1 MKWGKT
7 FYVFSQAWNIR
18 KRAGPIQG
26 SYVTRVLLTARI
38 SNLESVICKEEK
50 NEVSGSTSRVRSS
63 MPVTKRKLYHSLLPC
78 F

>member
-7 FYVFSQAWNIR
+7 FYVFSQAWDIR
-18 KRAGPIQG
+18 KRAEPMQG
-26 SYVTRVLLTARI
+26 SYVTRVPLTARI

-63 MPVTKRKLYHSLLPC
+63 MPVTKRKLYLSLLPC

>member
-7 FYVFSQAWNIR
+7 FYVFSQAWDIR
-18 KRAGPIQG
+18 KRAEPMQR

-63 MPVTKRKLYHSLLPC
+63 MPVTKRKLYLSLLPC

>member
-1 MKWGKT
+1 M
-7 FYVFSQAWNIR
+7 
-18 KRAGPIQG
+18 QG

-38 SNLESVICKEEK
+38 SNLESVMCKEEK

-63 MPVTKRKLYHSLLPC
+63 MPVTKRKLYLSLLPC

>member
-7 FYVFSQAWNIR
+7 FYVFSQAWDVR
-18 KRAGPIQG
+18 KRAEPMQG

-38 SNLESVICKEEK
+38 SNLETVICKEEK

>member
-7 FYVFSQAWNIR
+7 FYVFSQAWDVR
-18 KRAGPIQG
+18 KRAEPMQG

-38 SNLESVICKEEK
+38 SNLETVICKEEK

-63 MPVTKRKLYHSLLPC
+63 MPVTKRKLYLSLLPC

>member
-18 KRAGPIQG
+18 KRAGPMQG